1 MKRSGAPG
9 LRSRGRYRTKE
20 RDFPSTVPKLRDRLP
35 VVSGGAAMAE
45 NAGQSSASAAV
56 AAKKEDFIDAPLNE
70 TLVNYSMSSTVP
82 PTGSPQMRLA
92 SSPVN
97 GGGKSGRDG
106 RSRRGRKMMA

>member
-70 TLVNYSMSSTVP
+70 TLMDYSMRRRVRPHRLAAKCVSP
-82 PTGSPQMRLA
+82 PPIKSGAGSP
-92 SSPVN
+92 P
-97 GGGKSGRDG
+97 
-106 RSRRGRKMMA
+106 